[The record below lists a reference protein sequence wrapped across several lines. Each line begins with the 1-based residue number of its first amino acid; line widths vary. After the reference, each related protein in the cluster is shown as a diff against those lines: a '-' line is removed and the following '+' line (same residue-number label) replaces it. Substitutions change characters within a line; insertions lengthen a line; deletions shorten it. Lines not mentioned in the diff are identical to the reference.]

1 MECVAAEMEARGIE
15 KMSAVDPDAD
25 DQPSAKF
32 GAYAA
37 AIEARIAAKGAA

>member
-1 MECVAAEMEARGIE
+1 MEARGIK
-15 KMSAVDPDAD
+15 KMSAVDPDAG

-37 AIEARIAAKGAA
+37 AIEARIAAKGA